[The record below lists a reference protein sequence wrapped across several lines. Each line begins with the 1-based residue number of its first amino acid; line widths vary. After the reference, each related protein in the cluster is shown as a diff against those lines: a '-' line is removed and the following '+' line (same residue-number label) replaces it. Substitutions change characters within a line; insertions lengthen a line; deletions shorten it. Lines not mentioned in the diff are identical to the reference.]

1 MTKKIQCCISVDIDA
16 VAGWLGSYGGEDSTS
31 DISRGMFAGT
41 VGVRRMLRLF
51 KKHNI
56 KTTWF
61 IPGHSLETFPEECR
75 MVAEGGHEIG
85 LHGYSHENPRSMTL
99 EQQTVVM
106 DKCYR
111 LIQDF
116 QGRPPRGIVAPWWE
130 ASKEGAEL
138 MLKYGLEYDHS
149 FSHHD
154 AQPYYLRT
162 GDEWDV
168 IKFENHPDTW
178 MKPLRKGQFTG
189 LVEIGASWYL
199 DDLPPLMFIK
209 GSHNS
214 HGWVDTSVV
223 EKLWREHFDFYVRE
237 IKEEEAGDHDPV
249 IHGVGNGDVGAVF
262 AVTTHP
268 DVSGHPHGILMVERM
283 IEYINSQKDVEVEWV
298 TMEQICDTFKKN
310 NPTPPA
316 GSLLPAKP
324 GAILQDKDLKLEV
337 QQ

>member
-1 MTKKIQCCISVDIDA
+1 MPKKIQCCISVDIDA

-31 DISRGMFAGT
+31 DISRGRSCMFAGT

-51 KKHNI
+51 NKHNI

-75 MVAEGGHEIG
+75 MIADSGHEIG

-154 AQPYYLRT
+154 SQPYWLRT

-168 IKFENHPDTW
+168 IDFTKHPDTW
-178 MKPLRKGQFTG
+178 MNPLRKA
-189 LVEIGASWYL
+189 LYHANKRVS
-199 DDLPPLMFIK
+199 
-209 GSHNS
+209 
-214 HGWVDTSVV
+214 WVDTSTV
-223 EKLWREHFDFYVRE
+223 EKIWREHFDFYVRE
-237 IKEEEAGDHDPV
+237 IKEQEAQPDPV
-249 IHGVGNGDVGAVF
+249 IYGVGNGDVGGVF

-268 DVSGHPHGILMVERM
+268 DVSGHPHGLLMVERM
-283 IEYINSQKDVEVEWV
+283 IEYINSQKDIEVEWV
-298 TMEQICDTFKKN
+298 TMEQVCDTFKKN
-310 NPTPPA
+310 NPTPPKGA
-316 GSLLPAKP
+316 WLPAKP
-324 GAILQDKDLKLEV
+324 GAILTNKNLQLEV
-337 QQ
+337 QS

>member
-1 MTKKIQCCISVDIDA
+1 MPKKIQCCISVDIDA

-75 MVAEGGHEIG
+75 MIADQGHEIG

-154 AQPYYLRT
+154 SQPYWLRT
-162 GDEWDV
+162 GDEWDK
-168 IKFENHPDTW
+168 INFDNHPDTW
-178 MKPLRKGQFTG
+178 MNPLRKGQLTG
-189 LVEIGASWYL
+189 LWHVLRPRRALE
-199 DDLPPLMFIK
+199 
-209 GSHNS
+209 
-214 HGWVDTSVV
+214 TV
-223 EKLWREHFDFYVRE
+223 EKIWREHFDFYVRE
-237 IKEEEAGDHDPV
+237 IKEQEADYDPV
-249 IHGVGNGDVGAVF
+249 IYGDGNGDVGAVF

-268 DVSGHPHGILMVERM
+268 DVSGHPHGVLMVERM
-283 IEYINSQKDVEVEWV
+283 IEYINSQKDIQVEWV
-298 TMEQICDTFKKN
+298 TMEQICDTFKKS
-310 NPTPPA
+310 NPTPPKGA
-316 GSLLPAKP
+316 WLPAKP
-324 GAILQDKDLKLEV
+324 GAILDNKSLQLEV
-337 QQ
+337 QS